1 MKKFLTC
8 ICLAIFLAVSHQ
20 ATAARGRQPVP
31 ASAAAYRK
39 GFHFAMH
46 NNYPAAE
53 KQFRMAVRL
62 DPKNLDA
69 LNAWGVVL
77 MKLGRYKESS
87 QKFAVATRMDPKLA
101 KAWYNWGVT
110 LSAAGDKRG
119 AAEKFRRTV
128 ILRPRFSLA
137 YEDWG
142 MALIGLGRKREG
154 IEKLRLAAKYDP
166 KKAPQINEVI
176 RSLEEKNKPLS
187 RRRR

>member
-8 ICLAIFLAVSHQ
+8 ICLAIFLAASHQ
-20 ATAARGRQPVP
+20 AWAVRGNISGAASREAYKRGYH
-31 ASAAAYRK
+31 A
-39 GFHFAMH
+39 AMH
-46 NNYPAAE
+46 NNYPEADR
-53 KQFRMAVRL
+53 QFQRAYQL

-87 QKFAVATRMDPKLA
+87 QKFAIATRRDPKLA

-110 LSAAGDKRG
+110 LAAAGNKRG
-119 AAEKFRRTV
+119 AAEKFRRTA

-137 YEDWG
+137 YENWG
-142 MALIGLGRKREG
+142 MALIDLGQKREG

-176 RSLEEKNKPLS
+176 RSMEEKPFG
-187 RRRR
+187 RRR